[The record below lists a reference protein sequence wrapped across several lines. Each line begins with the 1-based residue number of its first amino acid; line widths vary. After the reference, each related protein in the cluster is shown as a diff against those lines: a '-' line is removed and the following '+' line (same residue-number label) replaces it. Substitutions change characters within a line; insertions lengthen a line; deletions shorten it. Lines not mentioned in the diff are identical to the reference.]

1 MSDDIKKDIDKLT
14 ETLTTAVG
22 FPTQMVTDCME
33 HIIKTDTMIQELAR
47 ESRQLTLMHMARMQ
61 MLITE
66 MADNVNTYRD
76 GLNE

>member
-1 MSDDIKKDIDKLT
+1 MSDDIKDDIDKLT

-33 HIIKTDTMIQELAR
+33 HIIKTDAMIQELAR
-47 ESRQLTLMHMARMQ
+47 ESRRLTLMHMARMQ

-76 GLNE
+76 GLDE

>member
-1 MSDDIKKDIDKLT
+1 MSDDIKEDIDKLT

-33 HIIKTDTMIQELAR
+33 HIIKTDAMIQELAR
-47 ESRQLTLMHMARMQ
+47 ESRRLTLMHMARMQ

-66 MADNVNTYRD
+66 MADSVNTYRD

>member
-1 MSDDIKKDIDKLT
+1 MSDDIKEDIDKLT

-33 HIIKTDTMIQELAR
+33 HIIKTDAMIQELAS
-47 ESRQLTLMHMARMQ
+47 ESRRLTLMHMARMQ

>member
-1 MSDDIKKDIDKLT
+1 MSDDIKDDIDKLT

-33 HIIKTDTMIQELAR
+33 HIIKTDAMIQELAR
-47 ESRQLTLMHMARMQ
+47 ESRRLTLMHMARMQ